1 MSSRKIPFG
10 RMAAVIVVIFVLVAF
25 NVRSVRLLRNSDFV
39 YSNDLQVYSG
49 TVEAIKEVEWE
60 LIDGVCTEQGRNVD
74 STIISDNY
82 IHNVKIK
89 LVNETGSRWFYADNR
104 SYVRGDLGSASGMNI
119 VKKGMY
125 LSFVYGKNFMSDD
138 YVKAMSVSDFT
149 SSVNRG
155 YAIFVL
161 SPSLIVLLCS
171 IILIDPLRDP
181 YRKKGKGRKV
191 IKTVCIVLTVAAA
204 NFGFLGTGI
213 YSYLLRLQKAAAT
226 PPVRAHAP
234 IIYIYGDEEES
245 INVKL
250 DIKGDLTCTYPEYDT
265 EDGWNVTASPDGTLT
280 DMNGDKYRYLFWEA
294 DLDMDCDMS
303 RGYCVRG
310 CDTEEFLDQALA
322 ELGLNETE
330 AADFISF
337 WLPFMSES
345 PYNVISF
352 QTTTY
357 TDAAGLNVT
366 PAPDV
371 TVRVNMLWYM
381 SYEYVDIEPQDL
393 SGMNPGLTDR
403 EGLVLVE
410 WGGEVLEW
418 RCQRGFQTFE

>member
-1 MSSRKIPFG
+1 
-10 RMAAVIVVIFVLVAF
+10 
-25 NVRSVRLLRNSDFV
+25 
-39 YSNDLQVYSG
+39 
-49 TVEAIKEVEWE
+49 
-60 LIDGVCTEQGRNVD
+60 
-74 STIISDNY
+74 
-82 IHNVKIK
+82 
-89 LVNETGSRWFYADNR
+89 
-104 SYVRGDLGSASGMNI
+104 
-119 VKKGMY
+119 
-125 LSFVYGKNFMSDD
+125 
-138 YVKAMSVSDFT
+138 
-149 SSVNRG
+149 
-155 YAIFVL
+155 
-161 SPSLIVLLCS
+161 
-171 IILIDPLRDP
+171 
-181 YRKKGKGRKV
+181 
-191 IKTVCIVLTVAAA
+191 
-204 NFGFLGTGI
+204 
-213 YSYLLRLQKAAAT
+213 
-226 PPVRAHAP
+226 
-234 IIYIYGDEEES
+234 
-245 INVKL
+245 
-250 DIKGDLTCTYPEYDT
+250 
-265 EDGWNVTASPDGTLT
+265 
-280 DMNGDKYRYLFWEA
+280 
-294 DLDMDCDMS
+294 MS